1 MIAMSEIIK
10 PVIKWVGGKTQ
21 ILEEV
26 LAAFPTSIDNYYEP
40 FLGGGSVLLGFLSYC
55 NAGKIRL
62 RGNIYAGD
70 ANANLIAMYKN
81 IQTDADNVISE
92 LKRLSEEYAEC
103 PDSKIKDINRKLVT
117 EEHSRLSKEHY
128 YYWIRS
134 KYNSL
139 TVEERSLASASAMF
153 IFLNKTG
160 FRGLYREGP
169 NGYNVPFG
177 NYKNPAIYSEEHI
190 MHVSDAIKDV
200 IFINTSYEELV
211 SDVYHGDFIYF
222 DPPYAPETGTSFV
235 SYTSEG
241 FTLENHERLFA
252 LCNEMHDKNI
262 RFVMSNADVGLIHK
276 HFDSSLYKIQ
286 TISCKRCINSKKP
299 ESRVNEVLIANSS

>member
-1 MIAMSEIIK
+1 MK
-10 PVIKWVGGKTQ
+10 PIIKWVGGKTQ

-26 LAAFPTSIDNYYEP
+26 LAAFPASIDNYYEP

-55 NAGKIRL
+55 HAGKIRL

-70 ANANLIAMYKN
+70 ANPNLIAMYKN

-103 PDSKIKDINRKLVT
+103 PDTKLKDIDRKRIIET
-117 EEHSRLSKEHY
+117 NCKTSKEHY

-139 TVEERSLASASAMF
+139 TVEERTLPSASAMF

-177 NYKNPAIYSEEHI
+177 NYKNPAIYNEEHI
-190 MHVSDAIKDV
+190 RQVSDAIQDV
-200 IFINTSYEELV
+200 VFVHTSYEELLAN
-211 SDVYHGDFIYF
+211 VYAGDFVYF
-222 DPPYAPETGTSFV
+222 DPPYAPETDTSFV
-235 SYTSEG
+235 SYTSDG
-241 FTLENHERLFA
+241 FTLENHKRLFA
-252 LCNEMHDKNI
+252 LCKNIHSKNI
-262 RFVMSNADVGLIHK
+262 RFVMSNADVSLLHE
-276 HFDSSLYKIQ
+276 HFDNAEYKIKV
-286 TISCKRCINSKKP
+286 ISCKRCINSKKP